1 MTAHNNTNSQPK
13 SLLIVGGGT
22 AGWMAANLILQA
34 WPDTQVS
41 LIESDDIGI
50 IGVGEGAT
58 PYLKTFFKRL
68 NISESEW
75 MPACDATY
83 KVGINFEGWSGLTEY
98 PSYFHPFF
106 SVLDKPIAEMF
117 FHNCGARRRGAVAHT
132 CPDDFFITPALAR
145 QGKSPVIKR
154 EQGQEPKQAAQGEI
168 DYAYHF
174 DSGKLGQFLKSK
186 AKERGLR
193 HVIDKV
199 VDVATHPSGDISHVS
214 TEKSG
219 DISADFF
226 IDCTGFRARLIHQ
239 TLKQDYVSY
248 ADNLLNNAAVAI
260 QTPKFPT
267 ESQEVQTRSIALN
280 HGWVWKIPLSSRN
293 GNGYVYSDNHIS
305 AFEAEAELRQNL
317 GIGYNADVAVKHLS
331 MRIGRLSKHWH
342 KNCLAVGLSQ
352 GFIEPLEATALMLTQ
367 LTLDQFIASIEG
379 NASSLNKQRRDF
391 NQQLNTMF
399 DGVRD
404 YIVAHYQLS
413 QRTDTEYWR
422 DNQFNTPEPEIL
434 QAIKQAWLQGGD
446 VEKVLSEYASR
457 LVYLRP
463 SWYCIFAGM
472 GIFPKSSRESS
483 QIAQVTQARQYT
495 KSVLSTYF
503 N

>member
-1 MTAHNNTNSQPK
+1 
-13 SLLIVGGGT
+13 
-22 AGWMAANLILQA
+22 
-34 WPDTQVS
+34 
-41 LIESDDIGI
+41 
-50 IGVGEGAT
+50 
-58 PYLKTFFKRL
+58 
-68 NISESEW
+68 
-75 MPACDATY
+75 
-83 KVGINFEGWSGLTEY
+83 
-98 PSYFHPFF
+98 
-106 SVLDKPIAEMF
+106 
-117 FHNCGARRRGAVAHT
+117 
-132 CPDDFFITPALAR
+132 
-145 QGKSPVIKR
+145 
-154 EQGQEPKQAAQGEI
+154 
-168 DYAYHF
+168 
-174 DSGKLGQFLKSK
+174 
-186 AKERGLR
+186 
-193 HVIDKV
+193 
-199 VDVATHPSGDISHVS
+199 
-214 TEKSG
+214 
-219 DISADFF
+219 
-226 IDCTGFRARLIHQ
+226 
-239 TLKQDYVSY
+239 
-248 ADNLLNNAAVAI
+248 
-260 QTPKFPT
+260 
-267 ESQEVQTRSIALN
+267 
-280 HGWVWKIPLSSRN
+280 
-293 GNGYVYSDNHIS
+293 
-305 AFEAEAELRQNL
+305 
-317 GIGYNADVAVKHLS
+317 
-331 MRIGRLSKHWH
+331 
-342 KNCLAVGLSQ
+342 
-352 GFIEPLEATALMLTQ
+352 MLTQ